1 MSHFN
6 SSFRNLSRSKVCVK
20 GTRKLQPA
28 RLSDLLGEQRWWLE
42 FMPLSGC
49 APYPSVETT
58 QLV

>member
-1 MSHFN
+1 MN
-6 SSFRNLSRSKVCVK
+6 VCVK

-49 APYPSVETT
+49 APYPFVETT
-58 QLV
+58 QLA